1 MFKMKKI
8 LYSLI
13 IIMAAT
19 FTACEDPGTDIL
31 YTEEYLELDAATT
44 VTGSRTYSYL
54 RVNDGVGVP
63 SGFIVNLGAAHSA
76 SPINFTFEVDASS
89 TAIENLHYTLS
100 GTSGTIQ
107 ANSSTA
113 ELPITILDDNINPGE
128 TPTLVINLTGG
139 DVSINPNY
147 ATASHVMQVLCM
159 SDLEGTYVTTSTGTS
174 TDPCCPTE
182 TTVSSEVTLTAGSGE
197 GTYSISDWSAGMYLE
212 WYDVYGI
219 TADTDL
225 STTVSD
231 VCNNVSI
238 AETGEPFGN
247 TFSAAGTVDE
257 ATGVITY
264 TWLSGWGDTAEVIMT
279 PK

>member
-1 MFKMKKI
+1 MKKI

-19 FTACEDPGTDIL
+19 FTACEDPGTTIL
-31 YTEEYLELDAATT
+31 YAEEFLELDAATT

-54 RVNDGVGVP
+54 RVDDGQGVP

-76 SPINFTFEVDASS
+76 SPINFTFEVDPSS
-89 TAIENLHYTLS
+89 TAIENLHYSLNS
-100 GTSGTIQ
+100 TSGTIQ

-128 TPTLVINLTGG
+128 APTIVIKLTGG

-147 ATASHVMQVLCM
+147 ELATHVLQVLCE
-159 SDLEGTYVTTSTGTS
+159 SSLAGTYTTTTTGTS
-174 TDPCCPTE
+174 TDGCCPNE
-182 TTVSSEVTLTAGSGE
+182 TTVAGEVTLTAGSADGE
-197 GTYSISDWSAGMYLE
+197 YSISDWSAGMYLE
-212 WYDVYGI
+212 WYGVYGI
-219 TADTDL
+219 TADSDL
-225 STTVSD
+225 STTFND
-231 VCNNVSI
+231 VCGNVSI

-247 TFSAAGTVDE
+247 TFSATGSVDP

-264 TWLSGWGDTAEVIMT
+264 TWLSGWGDTAVVTMT